1 MTTKSTMKK
10 LAAHLLI
17 AGILN
22 VSIALPSAQA
32 SMVSTESALSSTQIN
47 ADKETLQNLLA
58 RTDVR
63 GQLQSLGVS
72 PDEVEK
78 RLDSLTAE
86 EMASL
91 HENIQQLPAGGD
103 GLVGAV
109 VFIFVVLLI
118 TDILGLTDVFT
129 FVKKSRR

>member
-1 MTTKSTMKK
+1 MTTKSTMQK

-22 VSIALPSAQA
+22 VSIAMPAAQA
-32 SMVSTESALSSTQIN
+32 SMVSTESVLNSTQAK
-47 ADKETLQNLLA
+47 ADKATLQHLLA
-58 RTDVR
+58 RADVR
-63 GQLQSLGVS
+63 EQLQSLGAN

-86 EMASL
+86 EMANL
-91 HENIQQLPAGGD
+91 HEHIQQLPAGGE
-103 GLVGAV
+103 GVIGAV
-109 VFIFVVLLI
+109 VFIFLVLLI

-129 FVKKSRR
+129 FVKKHRR